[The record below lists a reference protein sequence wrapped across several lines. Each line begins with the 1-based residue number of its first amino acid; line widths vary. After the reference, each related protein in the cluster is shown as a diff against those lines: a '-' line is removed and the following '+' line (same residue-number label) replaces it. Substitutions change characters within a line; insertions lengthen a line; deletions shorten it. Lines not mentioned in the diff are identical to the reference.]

1 MKEQQSCSSST
12 LNACALC
19 SIGLMIAQ
27 AFAANGAKVY
37 ITSRTKEVLERS
49 AEVHSHGG
57 DHKGQIIDAGVSCGQ
72 IWWRRVDNSA

>member
-1 MKEQQSCSSST
+1 MLRRRHRVST
-12 LNACALC
+12 RHCILLLAHTDHLNTH

-49 AEVHSHGG
+49 ADVHSHGG
-57 DHKGQIIDAGVSCGQ
+57 DQKGEIIDAGVRQCKA
-72 IWWRRVDNSA
+72 V